1 MGGAIAS
8 GDAGNRGSLTPG
20 KWADMVVLDDD
31 PLAVAPDL
39 LPEIQVVQ
47 TWVGG
52 KVGWEG

>member
-1 MGGAIAS
+1 
-8 GDAGNRGSLTPG
+8 
-20 KWADMVVLDDD
+20 MVVLDDD